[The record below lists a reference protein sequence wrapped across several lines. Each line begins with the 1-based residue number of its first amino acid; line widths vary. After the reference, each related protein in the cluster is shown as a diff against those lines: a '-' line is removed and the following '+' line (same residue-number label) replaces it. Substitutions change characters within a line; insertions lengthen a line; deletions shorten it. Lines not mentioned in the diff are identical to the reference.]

1 MLYKHL
7 KAYFIWA
14 TSLAWWQSAHCTPI
28 IAIGIGCLSSVLCHS
43 FVIWQRWTHAVPTLC
58 GDYHYFQKYIWSH
71 LNVVHCVLSVCQIR
85 YKFVLYL
92 INSFLNQITANVE
105 RNISNSLYKII
116 RRSVHIS
123 GSHSYLWTGISRFIF
138 YTSDFFAITL
148 CVAYF
153 VW

>member
-1 MLYKHL
+1 MNARSIL
-7 KAYFIWA
+7 
-14 TSLAWWQSAHCTPI
+14 
-28 IAIGIGCLSSVLCHS
+28 GI
-43 FVIWQRWTHAVPTLC
+43 PTLC

-71 LNVVHCVLSVCQIR
+71 LNVVHCVLSLCQIR

-123 GSHSYLWTGISRFIF
+123 DRNFKIHFLYVWFFRNNSLRSLFCMIRKMLYSLFWTTKKHKINRFRFRFIS
-138 YTSDFFAITL
+138 TRIDNNQKAHRNR
-148 CVAYF
+148 V
-153 VW
+153 V